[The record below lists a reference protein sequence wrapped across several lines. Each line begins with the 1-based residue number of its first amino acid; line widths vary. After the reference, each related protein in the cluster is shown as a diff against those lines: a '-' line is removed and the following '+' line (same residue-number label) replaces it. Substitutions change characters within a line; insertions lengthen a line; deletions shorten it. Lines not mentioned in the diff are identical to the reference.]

1 MQWGTSIEGMLGL
14 KVVIEIEGEQVMGRE
29 GEGGE

>member
-1 MQWGTSIEGMLGL
+1 MQRGTSIEGMLGL